1 MYRYA
6 WVNGV
11 EIRAEGDTCTVN
23 YLSMELW
30 NEEKQERT
38 YKNAWITDKTI
49 TRENVKELVEWGR
62 ARWKIENEHN
72 NVLKHRGYNLEHNFG
87 HWEKLCL
94 ERVQ

>member
-1 MYRYA
+1 
-6 WVNGV
+6 
-11 EIRAEGDTCTVN
+11 
-23 YLSMELW
+23 MELW

-72 NVLKHRGYNLEHNFG
+72 NVLKHRGYNLEHNG
-87 HWEKLCL
+87 EPKVRTGMGKIMPAKYVVC
-94 ERVQ
+94 